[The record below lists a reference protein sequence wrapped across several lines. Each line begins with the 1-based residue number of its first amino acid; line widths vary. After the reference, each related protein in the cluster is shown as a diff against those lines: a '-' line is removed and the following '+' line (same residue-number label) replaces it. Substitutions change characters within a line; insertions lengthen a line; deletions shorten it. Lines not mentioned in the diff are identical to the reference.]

1 MKDFLIG
8 AITGFILFGGL
19 ALIYVLRT
27 GGF

>member
-19 ALIYVLRT
+19 ALVYVLRV
-27 GGF
+27 GG

>member
-8 AITGFILFGGL
+8 AITGAVLFGGL
-19 ALIYVLRT
+19 ALVYVLRT

>member
-8 AITGFILFGGL
+8 AISGAVLFGGL
-19 ALIYVLRT
+19 ALVYVLKT